1 LIERISLLPF
11 MVTVSKPSPATYI
24 ASDKLHEKLV
34 LLLIG
39 RDAAR
44 RTKRAPRPG
53 DRGFDAALGVAHIT
67 DAKAAT
73 VDWTE
78 SA

>member
-24 ASDKLHEKLV
+24 ASDKLHEKL
-34 LLLIG
+34 
-39 RDAAR
+39 AR